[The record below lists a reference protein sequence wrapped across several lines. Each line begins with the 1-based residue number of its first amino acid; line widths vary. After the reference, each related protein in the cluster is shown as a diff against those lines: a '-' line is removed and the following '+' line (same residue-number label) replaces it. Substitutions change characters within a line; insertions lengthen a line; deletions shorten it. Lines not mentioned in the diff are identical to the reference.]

1 MGNGGGEVE
10 GLSAVTDGGWHHVAA
25 TIKENATNSSSDVQI
40 YVDGQDDTQ
49 ESTGPDA
56 FNIVADWDV
65 TIGYRPSQNDR
76 FFMGQ
81 IDDVRI
87 YDRALTPEE
96 IAWSAGRTKPFD
108 KPF

>member
-1 MGNGGGEVE
+1 VR
-10 GLSAVTDGGWHHVAA
+10 
-25 TIKENATNSSSDVQI
+25 I

-49 ESTGPDA
+49 ESTDEDA

-65 TIGYRPSQNDR
+65 TIGYRPSQSDR
-76 FFMGQ
+76 FFNGQ

-87 YDRALTPEE
+87 YDRALSQEE
-96 IAWSAGRTKPFD
+96 MAWLGGRTMPFD